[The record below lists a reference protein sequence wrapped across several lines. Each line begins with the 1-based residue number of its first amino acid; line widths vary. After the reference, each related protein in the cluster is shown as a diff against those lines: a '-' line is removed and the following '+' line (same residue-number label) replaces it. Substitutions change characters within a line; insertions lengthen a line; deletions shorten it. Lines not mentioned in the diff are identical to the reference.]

1 MVRYVVLDGNIG
13 AGKTTA
19 LSGLRARGIPAVTE
33 PVEEWCSEFVHRGQ
47 SQASPMSM
55 YYADPTR
62 NSMPFQLHVLSTC
75 VNKFTREFADL
86 GPDQLVVVERDPFD
100 LALFVEDNFR
110 RGRFSALDHRVFSD
124 IVESIR
130 GLVQAEHVANV
141 YLRLSPEKCMERI
154 KTRSRDAESLISV
167 EYVRG
172 LHELH
177 DEKYS
182 GIKVPHIVV
191 DASDAASAVCDKI
204 AEFVSGI

>member
-19 LSGLRARGIPAVTE
+19 LSGLRARGIVAVTE
-33 PVEEWCSEFVHRGQ
+33 PVDEWCSDFSHRGETHP
-47 SQASPMSM
+47 SPISL
-55 YYADPTR
+55 YYNDPSR
-62 NSMPFQLHVLSTC
+62 NSMSFQLHVLTTC
-75 VNKFTREFADL
+75 VNKFVRAFASL
-86 GPDQLVVVERDPFD
+86 GPDQVAVVERDPFD
-100 LALFVEDNFR
+100 LALFVEDNVR
-110 RGRFSALDHRVFSD
+110 QNRFSALDHKVFSD
-124 IVESIR
+124 LVSSMR
-130 GLVQAEHVANV
+130 GLVRAEHVANV

-154 KTRSRDAESLISV
+154 RQRSRDAESAIDV

-182 GIKVPHIVV
+182 SLTVPHIVV
-191 DASDAASAVCDKI
+191 DASEAPSSVCDKI